1 MSNSITA
8 SAKETD
14 NTGYGAAGIIVANGA
29 VLDGNDKTLTINDA
43 WSTWD
48 CAVAATNGTIKNLT
62 VSGAMR
68 GIFMPGATGDVVID
82 NVVFNNVIYT
92 FNSDAGNKNYG
103 VYISNS
109 TLNGWT
115 SHSDVHKEVVYTNCK
130 FGEGNGYA
138 FCRPYGTT
146 AFVGCAFEAGF
157 QVDAIG
163 AITFENCTFGG
174 VALTADNLS
183 TLVTSDTIANATV
196 K

>member
-1 MSNSITA
+1 M
-8 SAKETD
+8 
-14 NTGYGAAGIIVANGA
+14 
-29 VLDGNDKTLTINDA
+29 
-43 WSTWD
+43 
-48 CAVAATNGTIKNLT
+48 
-62 VSGAMR
+62 
-68 GIFMPGATGDVVID
+68 
-82 NVVFNNVIYT
+82 
-92 FNSDAGNKNYG
+92 
-103 VYISNS
+103 
-109 TLNGWT
+109 NGWT